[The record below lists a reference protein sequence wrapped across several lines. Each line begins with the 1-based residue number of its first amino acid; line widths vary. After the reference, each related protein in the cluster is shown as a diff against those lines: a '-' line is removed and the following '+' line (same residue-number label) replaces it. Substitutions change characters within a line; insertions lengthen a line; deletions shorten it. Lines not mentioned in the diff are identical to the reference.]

1 MCVIS
6 DFSDRCLGEIP
17 KDVGSRRSLSHY
29 SDTLEMYINICTVL
43 TNCITHSNQYTA
55 VVLFS
60 ADMIYTLFC
69 LLDADLYREF
79 TSSI

>member
-1 MCVIS
+1 M
-6 DFSDRCLGEIP
+6 
-17 KDVGSRRSLSHY
+17 SHC

-60 ADMIYTLFC
+60 ADMLYTLFC
-69 LLDADLYREF
+69 LLNPDLYR
-79 TSSI
+79 TYHKHAQVPTVCSS